1 MSAPQQPLPGS
12 SSPHQQP
19 RPGEPGHPT
28 DGGQPGDRHQDWDA
42 APPWSGATPWG
53 QPQYGVPAA
62 GGGGYPQPPQYGP
75 PPHTPPTHTP
85 PPWSP
90 YPAGPPPRPRTGLLW
105 GLVAALTALV
115 VVLATVLIVGSGS
128 GPGTGPLPSRP
139 DPVPAPAATLA
150 PTGLGDDAA
159 LDRLAQQCSDGQM
172 NPCDDLYDESFPG
185 SDYEAYGDTCA
196 GRRPPGQDTYCGDVF
211 YDS

>member
-1 MSAPQQPLPGS
+1 MTR
-12 SSPHQQP
+12 PHT
-19 RPGEPGHPT
+19 GEPGHPA
-28 DGGQPGDRHQDWDA
+28 DSGQPGAPQQDWDA
-42 APPWSGATPWG
+42 APPWSGPPAPWG
-53 QPQYGVPAA
+53 PPGYGPPAA
-62 GGGGYPQPPQYGP
+62 GGYLQPPPYGP
-75 PPHTPPTHTP
+75 PGPTP

-90 YPAGPPPRPRTGLLW
+90 YPGGPPPRSRTGPLW
-105 GLVAALTALV
+105 TLVGVLTAAV
-115 VVLATVLIVGSGS
+115 VVLATLLIVGSGS
-128 GPGTGPLPSRP
+128 GSGSGAGPDTGPLASRP

-185 SDYEAYGDTCA
+185 SDYEAYADTCA
-196 GRRPPGQDTYCGDVF
+196 GRRPPGQDTYCGDDF